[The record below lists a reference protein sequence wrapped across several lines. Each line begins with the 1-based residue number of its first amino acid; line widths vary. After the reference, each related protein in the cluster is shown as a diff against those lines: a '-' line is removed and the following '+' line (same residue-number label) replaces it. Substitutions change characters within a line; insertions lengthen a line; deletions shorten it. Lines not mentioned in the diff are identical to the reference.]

1 MLTEC
6 AMPSC
11 LQEGYVIIEG
21 YSTAMKNKFHVYISR
36 VAIALFILIC
46 CNPKDSFAGVEVY
59 PTYLFLNSPNRSV
72 SVSVSNP
79 TNTRQ
84 EIWIE
89 YRYGY
94 PVAGDSGK
102 FAMHYVEPPVPAS
115 EPSAVPWLKAYP
127 QRFVLNPGESQVV
140 RIMVT
145 PPMGILPGEYWGRV
159 VIGST
164 EREIKKTIA
173 PGTSPVSRF
182 QYISQVD
189 IPLHFR
195 FGSVSSALTIRDFSS
210 SIVDGKLVFGVNI
223 IRSGNASYWGTM
235 TTVLKDKSGK
245 ILKSQNDVVAIYRDI
260 LYPGSLDV
268 QSVPPGPYT
277 LEVSFSPKRRGLH
290 SQFTL
295 KSDPVKYTQ
304 DIIIP

>member
-1 MLTEC
+1 M
-6 AMPSC
+6 
-11 LQEGYVIIEG
+11 
-21 YSTAMKNKFHVYISR
+21 MKKQRTYISQ
-36 VAIALFILIC
+36 IILALVLLAGVSREV
-46 CNPKDSFAGVEVY
+46 SFAGVEVY

-102 FAMHYVEPPVPAS
+102 FAMHYIEPPVPGS
-115 EPSAVPWLKAYP
+115 EPSAVQWLKAYP
-127 QRFVLNPGESQVV
+127 QRFVLSPGESQVV

-182 QYISQVD
+182 QYISQID

-195 FGSVSSALTIRDFSS
+195 FGSVNSTLTIRDFTSS
-210 SIVDGKLVFGVNI
+210 VVNGKLTFDVNL

-235 TTVLKDKSGK
+235 TTVLKEKNGK
-245 ILKSQNDVVAIYRDI
+245 IIKSQNDVVAIYKDM
-260 LYPGSLDV
+260 LYPGALDV
-268 QSVPPGPYT
+268 QSVPPGTYS
-277 LEVSFSPKRRGLH
+277 LEVTFSPKRRGLH

-295 KSDPVKYTQ
+295 RSDPVKYTKE
-304 DIIIP
+304 IIIP